1 ILRAGNVDETTPEAK
16 KDQGLKEIILGG
28 VIAGGFSLLSNGFKL
43 AADSVSYWFS
53 TGRAIFQLPL
63 GFSFALVGA
72 GYLVGITGGIAML
85 FGVFLSWGVAVPWL
99 TTLTPMPEGATLA
112 AFATDIWVSKVRLI
126 GAGMIAVAA
135 IWTLL
140 TLIKPMYEGMRI
152 SLSVLRSGP
161 GSSGV
166 ARTDT
171 DLSPRTLLR
180 TTVL

>member
-85 FGVFLSWGVAVPWL
+85 FGVFLSWGIAVPWL
-99 TTLTPMPEGATLA
+99 TLRKAGPGGASIIES
-112 AFATDIWVSKVRLI
+112 ATTIWASQVR
-126 GAGMIAVAA
+126 
-135 IWTLL
+135 
-140 TLIKPMYEGMRI
+140 
-152 SLSVLRSGP
+152 RSG
-161 GSSGV
+161 SG
-166 ARTDT
+166 
-171 DLSPRTLLR
+171 
-180 TTVL
+180 